1 MLETL
6 RSFFGLFWIRFSWKM
21 YGWLTSPYKVTLG
34 LLILM
39 GFLLLFS
46 SARLRRQIIK
56 AAVVVLAAYWFL
68 ISPVFSSLAVQVLVN
83 FVPQDTGQP
92 ADAVVVLARKKEIE
106 GERYNSA
113 ISLLESGRVPQI
125 LTLGRSQSVR
135 TFQLLQQRNLPAEG
149 KLSGVACA
157 WTTKQEAQSVASIL
171 GPQGIKNIIL
181 ITDSPHMLRS
191 WLTFKSVGFA
201 VTPYI
206 EPLPATVRSSD
217 RTFLAMREYLGLL
230 SYAVLGRFKP
240 STTPLPQLA
249 QEAAEEF
256 PPERCAITLE
266 AIRDLV
272 SQRS

>member
-21 YGWLTSPYKVTLG
+21 YSWLTSPYKVTLG
-34 LLILM
+34 LLILI
-39 GFLLLFS
+39 GFVLLCS
-46 SARLRRQIIK
+46 SGRLRQQLLQ
-56 AAVVVLAAYWFL
+56 AAVVLLAAYWFL
-68 ISPVFSSLAVQVLVN
+68 ISPLFSALAIQGLVN

-106 GERYNSA
+106 GQRYSSA
-113 ISLLESGRVPQI
+113 VSLLESGRVSKI
-125 LTLGRSQSVR
+125 LTLGRHQSVR

-149 KLSGVACA
+149 KLSGIACA
-157 WTTKQEAQSVASIL
+157 WTTKQEAHSVASVL

-191 WLTFKSVGFA
+191 WLTFKGIGFS

-206 EPLPATVRSSD
+206 EPLPSSVRSSD

-240 STTPLPQLA
+240 STTSLAQLA

-256 PPERCAITLE
+256 PPERCTITLE
-266 AIRDLV
+266 AIRDMA
-272 SQRS
+272 S